1 MGDPAG
7 IGPEVVLKAVA
18 EEEIRKVCIPVI
30 IGDAQLLAHTA
41 RTLDLQCGYDIV
53 RKEEPFPDNFSD
65 PVIFHLD
72 NIGGFIEPGIE
83 SGAAG
88 KAAAGYIE
96 AAVELCAA
104 GSVDAIATAP
114 INKRALFLG
123 GYSFPGHTEFLA
135 HLTGAEEYA
144 MAFVAANLRIVLLST
159 HVPLSEAIRMVER
172 DLIVKIVNLTHR
184 ELQRWGIERPR
195 LAVAALNP
203 HGAEGGL
210 FGVEEASEIVPAI
223 EACRGV
229 DDINV
234 RGPFSADTVF
244 LRASRGE
251 FDAVIACYHDQ
262 AMIPVKC
269 LSFGEAVNV
278 TLGLPFIRTSVDHGT
293 AFEIAGTGAAST
305 YSPGPRHRAH
315 PHLPC
320 RFPLRDALRFHSL
333 QPIQYI
339 SFRLAHC
346 DSFHPLALR
355 LSSGTFYFAQLGI
368 SHFAAGQGGV
378 SRRRVKAADSTV
390 TACDIIPPAI
400 KAFGKRLQEN

>member
-1 MGDPAG
+1 MRQSNQSSANQGPRPRRVLPRIGITMGDPAG

-18 EEEIRKVCIPVI
+18 EEEVRKVCVPVI

-53 RKEEPFPDNFSD
+53 RKEEPFPDQFSE

-96 AAVELCAA
+96 SAVELCAA
-104 GSVDAIATAP
+104 GNVDAIATAP

-135 HLTGAEEYA
+135 HLTGTEEYA

-159 HVPLSEAIRMVER
+159 HVPLSQAIRMVER
-172 DLIVKIVNLTHR
+172 DRIVKVIDLANR

-210 FGVEEASEIVPAI
+210 FGMEEASEILPAI
-223 EACRGV
+223 EASRGL
-229 DDINV
+229 DEINV
-234 RGPFSADTVF
+234 QGPFSADTVF

-293 AFEIAGTGAAST
+293 AFDIAGKGLAE
-305 YSPGPRHRAH
+305 
-315 PHLPC
+315 
-320 RFPLRDALRFHSL
+320 HS
-333 QPIQYI
+333 
-339 SFRLAHC
+339 SMVA
-346 DSFHPLALR
+346 
-355 LSSGTFYFAQLGI
+355 
-368 SHFAAGQGGV
+368 
-378 SRRRVKAADSTV
+378 
-390 TACDIIPPAI
+390 AI
-400 KAFGKRLQEN
+400 KLASDLSMQAGESCRAVEV

>member
-18 EEEIRKVCIPVI
+18 EAEIRRVCVPVI

-53 RKEEPFPDNFSD
+53 RLGEPIPDELSE
-65 PVIFHLD
+65 PLIFHLD
-72 NIGGFIEPGIE
+72 NITGFVEPGVE
-83 SGAAG
+83 SAAAG
-88 KAAAGYIE
+88 KAAGGYIE

-114 INKRALFLG
+114 INKRSLFLG

-135 HLTGAEEYA
+135 QLTGTEEYA
-144 MAFVAANLRIVLLST
+144 MAFVAANLRIVLIST
-159 HVPLSEAIRMVER
+159 HVPLAEAITLVER
-172 DLIVKIVNLTHR
+172 DRIIRTVNLTHR
-184 ELQRWGIERPR
+184 ELVRWGIEQPR

-210 FGVEEASEIVPAI
+210 FGMEEASEIAPAI
-223 EACRGV
+223 EACRAI
-229 DDINV
+229 DDIDV
-234 RGPFSADTVF
+234 QGPFSADTIF

-251 FDAVIACYHDQ
+251 FDAVVACYHDQ

-293 AFEIAGTGAAST
+293 AFDIAGKGIAEHSSMIAA
-305 YSPGPRHRAH
+305 
-315 PHLPC
+315 
-320 RFPLRDALRFHSL
+320 
-333 QPIQYI
+333 IK
-339 SFRLAHC
+339 LA
-346 DSFHPLALR
+346 AE
-355 LSSGTFYFAQLGI
+355 LSSPDETC
-368 SHFAAGQGGV
+368 
-378 SRRRVKAADSTV
+378 R
-390 TACDIIPPAI
+390 AI
-400 KAFGKRLQEN
+400 EV

>member
-1 MGDPAG
+1 MRHSDQSSTNPGPRTRRVLPRIGITMGDPAG

-18 EEEIRKVCIPVI
+18 EDEIRRVCVPVI
-30 IGDAQLLAHTA
+30 IGDAQALAHTA
-41 RTLDLQCGYDIV
+41 RTLDLQSGYDII
-53 RKEEPFPDNFSD
+53 RIEEPFPDQLSE
-65 PVIFHLD
+65 PVIYHLD
-72 NIGGFIEPGIE
+72 NISGFIEPGIE

-104 GSVDAIATAP
+104 GSIDAMATAP

-172 DLIVKIVNLTHR
+172 DRIVKTVNLTNR

-210 FGVEEASEIVPAI
+210 FGVEEASEMMPAI
-223 EACRGV
+223 EACRI

-234 RGPFSADTVF
+234 QGPFSADTVF

-293 AFEIAGTGAAST
+293 AFDIAGKGLAE
-305 YSPGPRHRAH
+305 
-315 PHLPC
+315 
-320 RFPLRDALRFHSL
+320 HS
-333 QPIQYI
+333 
-339 SFRLAHC
+339 SMVA
-346 DSFHPLALR
+346 
-355 LSSGTFYFAQLGI
+355 
-368 SHFAAGQGGV
+368 
-378 SRRRVKAADSTV
+378 
-390 TACDIIPPAI
+390 AI
-400 KAFGKRLQEN
+400 KLAVELSTQAGESCRAVEV

>member
-18 EEEIRKVCIPVI
+18 EDEIRAVCVPLI

-41 RTLDLQCGYDIV
+41 RTLDLQCGYDII
-53 RKEEPFPDNFSD
+53 RQGEPIPDDLSG
-65 PVIFHLD
+65 PAIYHLN
-72 NIGGFIEPGIE
+72 NIGGHIEPGIE

-88 KAAAGYIE
+88 KAAGGYIE

-114 INKRALFLG
+114 INKRSLFLG

-135 HLTGAEEYA
+135 HLTKSEEFA

-159 HVPLSEAIRMVER
+159 HVPLAEAIRMVTR
-172 DLIVKIVNLTHR
+172 DRIIRTIHLADR
-184 ELQRWGIERPR
+184 EMKRWGIERPR
-195 LAVAALNP
+195 IAVAALNP

-210 FGVEEASEIVPAI
+210 FGIEEAVETAPAI
-223 EACRGV
+223 EACHGV
-229 DDINV
+229 YEINV
-234 RGPFSADTVF
+234 QGPFSADTVF

-251 FDAVIACYHDQ
+251 FDAVIACYQDQ

-293 AFEIAGTGAAST
+293 AFDIAGKGLAEHSSMLAAIK
-305 YSPGPRHRAH
+305 
-315 PHLPC
+315 L
-320 RFPLRDALRFHSL
+320 
-333 QPIQYI
+333 
-339 SFRLAHC
+339 
-346 DSFHPLALR
+346 
-355 LSSGTFYFAQLGI
+355 
-368 SHFAAGQGGV
+368 
-378 SRRRVKAADSTV
+378 AADLSNRAGESSRAV
-390 TACDIIPPAI
+390 
-400 KAFGKRLQEN
+400 EV

>member
-1 MGDPAG
+1 MPRIGITMGDPAG

-18 EEEIRKVCIPVI
+18 EEEVRSVCIPVI

-41 RTLDLQCGYDIV
+41 RTLDLQSGYDIV
-53 RKEEPFPDNFSD
+53 RADEPFPEHSE
-65 PVIFHLD
+65 PVIYHLG
-72 NIGGFIEPGIE
+72 NITGFIEPGIE

-88 KAAAGYIE
+88 KAAGGYIE

-104 GSVDAIATAP
+104 GSIDAIATAP

-123 GYSFPGHTEFLA
+123 GYSFPGHTEFFA

-144 MAFVAANLRIVLLST
+144 MAFVAGNLRIVLLST
-159 HVPLSEAIRMVER
+159 HVPLSEAIRLVER
-172 DLIVKIVNLTHR
+172 DRVIDVINLTNR

-195 LAVAALNP
+195 IAVAALNP

-210 FGVEEASEIVPAI
+210 FGVEEASEIMPAI
-223 EACRGV
+223 DAARR

-234 RGPFSADTVF
+234 QGPFSADTVF

-251 FDAVIACYHDQ
+251 FDAVVACYHDQ

-293 AFEIAGTGAAST
+293 AFDIAGKGLAE
-305 YSPGPRHRAH
+305 
-315 PHLPC
+315 
-320 RFPLRDALRFHSL
+320 HS
-333 QPIQYI
+333 
-339 SFRLAHC
+339 SMVA
-346 DSFHPLALR
+346 
-355 LSSGTFYFAQLGI
+355 
-368 SHFAAGQGGV
+368 
-378 SRRRVKAADSTV
+378 
-390 TACDIIPPAI
+390 AI
-400 KAFGKRLQEN
+400 KLAAELSTRAGESCRPMEV

>member
-1 MGDPAG
+1 MTELPQSSSHRAPRAKRRSPRIGITMGDPAG

-18 EEEIRKVCIPVI
+18 EEEVQRICVPVI

-41 RTLDLQCGYDIV
+41 RTLDLQCGYDII
-53 RKEEPFPDNFSD
+53 RHDERLPAHLTE

-72 NIGGFIEPGIE
+72 NVGGYIEPGIE

-88 KAAAGYIE
+88 KAAAQYIE

-104 GSVDAIATAP
+104 GSLDAIATAP

-159 HVPLSEAIRMVER
+159 HVPLAEAIRLVER
-172 DLIVKIVNLTHR
+172 DRIVRVVHLAHR
-184 ELQRWGIERPR
+184 ELKRWGIEKPR
-195 LAVAALNP
+195 IAVAALNP

-210 FGVEEASEIVPAI
+210 FGVEEASEIVPAV
-223 EACRGV
+223 EACRGK
-229 DDINV
+229 DDLNV
-234 RGPFSADTVF
+234 SGPYSADTIF

-251 FDAVIACYHDQ
+251 FDAVVACYHDQ

-293 AFEIAGTGAAST
+293 AFDIAGKGLAEHSSMMAAI
-305 YSPGPRHRAH
+305 
-315 PHLPC
+315 
-320 RFPLRDALRFHSL
+320 AL
-333 QPIQYI
+333 
-339 SFRLAHC
+339 A
-346 DSFHPLALR
+346 AE
-355 LSSGTFYFAQLGI
+355 LSSRAE
-368 SHFAAGQGGV
+368 
-378 SRRRVKAADSTV
+378 
-390 TACDIIPPAI
+390 
-400 KAFGKRLQEN
+400 ENGRAVEA

>member
-1 MGDPAG
+1 LPRIGITMGDPAG

-18 EEEIRKVCIPVI
+18 EEEIGRICAPVI

-41 RTLDLQCGYDIV
+41 RTLDLQCGYDII
-53 RKEEPFPDNFSD
+53 RQGEPLPENVAE

-72 NIGGFIEPGIE
+72 NIGGFVEPGIE

-135 HLTGAEEYA
+135 HLTGSEDSA

-159 HVPLSEAIRMVER
+159 HVPLAEAIRLVER
-172 DLIVKIVNLTHR
+172 DRIIRTINLAHR
-184 ELQRWGIERPR
+184 ELRRWGIERPR

-210 FGVEEASEIVPAI
+210 FGMEEASEIVPAI
-223 EACRGV
+223 EACHGV
-229 DDINV
+229 DDITV
-234 RGPFSADTVF
+234 RGPFPADTVF

-293 AFEIAGTGAAST
+293 AFDIAGKGLAE
-305 YSPGPRHRAH
+305 
-315 PHLPC
+315 
-320 RFPLRDALRFHSL
+320 HS
-333 QPIQYI
+333 
-339 SFRLAHC
+339 SMVA
-346 DSFHPLALR
+346 
-355 LSSGTFYFAQLGI
+355 
-368 SHFAAGQGGV
+368 
-378 SRRRVKAADSTV
+378 
-390 TACDIIPPAI
+390 AI
-400 KAFGKRLQEN
+400 KLAAELSTSAGESSRAVEV

>member
-1 MGDPAG
+1 MTETLHNSSHRAQPRRKPGLPRVGITMGDPAG

-18 EEEIRKVCIPVI
+18 EEDVLRACVPII

-53 RKEEPFPDNFSD
+53 RFDERLPDEITE

-72 NIGGFIEPGIE
+72 NIGGYIEPGIE
-83 SGAAG
+83 SGTAG

-96 AAVELCAA
+96 AAVSLCAA

-135 HLTGAEEYA
+135 HLTSTEEYA
-144 MAFVAANLRIVLLST
+144 MAFVAANLRIVLIST
-159 HVPLSEAIRMVER
+159 HVPLAEAIRMVER
-172 DLIVKIVNLTHR
+172 DRIVRVVILTHR
-184 ELQRWGIERPR
+184 ELRRWGIEKPR
-195 LAVAALNP
+195 IAVAALNP

-210 FGVEEASEIVPAI
+210 FGVEEASEIVPAV
-223 EACRGV
+223 EECNGRDGMDV
-229 DDINV
+229 H
-234 RGPFSADTVF
+234 GPFSADTIF

-251 FDAVIACYHDQ
+251 FDAVVACYHDQ

-293 AFEIAGTGAAST
+293 AFDIAGKGLAEHSSMIAAIT
-305 YSPGPRHRAH
+305 
-315 PHLPC
+315 
-320 RFPLRDALRFHSL
+320 
-333 QPIQYI
+333 
-339 SFRLAHC
+339 LAAE
-346 DSFHPLALR
+346 L
-355 LSSGTFYFAQLGI
+355 
-368 SHFAAGQGGV
+368 V
-378 SRRRVKAADSTV
+378 SRAEDEPTEALE
-390 TACDIIPPAI
+390 A
-400 KAFGKRLQEN
+400 

>member
-1 MGDPAG
+1 MLHNPSREASRRQKPRLPRVGITMGDPAG

-18 EEEIRKVCIPVI
+18 EEEVRRACVPVI

-53 RKEEPFPDNFSD
+53 RYDEPLPEDISE

-72 NIGGFIEPGIE
+72 NVSGHVEPGIE
-83 SGAAG
+83 SGTAG

-96 AAVELCAA
+96 SAVRLCAA
-104 GSVDAIATAP
+104 GAVDAIATAP

-135 HLTGAEEYA
+135 QLTGTEEYA
-144 MAFVAANLRIVLLST
+144 MAFVASNLRIVLIST
-159 HVPLSEAIRMVER
+159 HVPLAEAIRLVER
-172 DLIVKIVNLTHR
+172 DRIVRVARLTHR
-184 ELQRWGIERPR
+184 ELRRWGIERPR
-195 LAVAALNP
+195 IAVAALNP

-210 FGVEEASEIVPAI
+210 FGVEEASEIVPAV
-223 EACRGV
+223 EVCQADGGL
-229 DDINV
+229 DV

-251 FDAVIACYHDQ
+251 FDAVVACYHDQ

-293 AFEIAGTGAAST
+293 AFDIAGKGLAEHSSMVAAITLAAELSA
-305 YSPGPRHRAH
+305 RA
-315 PHLPC
+315 
-320 RFPLRDALRFHSL
+320 DE
-333 QPIQYI
+333 
-339 SFRLAHC
+339 
-346 DSFHPLALR
+346 
-355 LSSGTFYFAQLGI
+355 SSRAVE
-368 SHFAAGQGGV
+368 A
-378 SRRRVKAADSTV
+378 
-390 TACDIIPPAI
+390 
-400 KAFGKRLQEN
+400 

>member
-1 MGDPAG
+1 LPRIGITMGDPAG

-18 EEEIRKVCIPVI
+18 EEEIRKVCTPVI

-41 RTLDLQCGYDIV
+41 RTLDLRCGYDIV
-53 RKEEPFPDNFSD
+53 RKEEPFPEHFAD

-72 NIGGFIEPGIE
+72 NIVGFIEPGIE
-83 SGAAG
+83 SGTAG
-88 KAAAGYIE
+88 KAAAAYIE

-104 GSVDAIATAP
+104 GNVDAIATAP

-159 HVPLSEAIRMVER
+159 HVPLSEAIRLVER
-172 DLIVKIVNLTHR
+172 DRLVKVVNLTNR
-184 ELQRWGIERPR
+184 ELQRWGIDRPR

-210 FGVEEASEIVPAI
+210 FGVEEASEIVPAV
-223 EACRGV
+223 EACRSE
-229 DDINV
+229 DINV
-234 RGPFSADTVF
+234 QGPFSADTVF

-293 AFEIAGTGAAST
+293 AFDIAGKGLAEHSSMVAAIK
-305 YSPGPRHRAH
+305 
-315 PHLPC
+315 L
-320 RFPLRDALRFHSL
+320 
-333 QPIQYI
+333 
-339 SFRLAHC
+339 
-346 DSFHPLALR
+346 
-355 LSSGTFYFAQLGI
+355 
-368 SHFAAGQGGV
+368 
-378 SRRRVKAADSTV
+378 AADLSTQAGESGRAV
-390 TACDIIPPAI
+390 
-400 KAFGKRLQEN
+400 EV

>member
-1 MGDPAG
+1 MRQFANSSNAFGQRRRSLPRIAITMGDPAG

-18 EEEIRKVCIPVI
+18 EDEIRAACVPFI

-41 RTLDLQCGYDIV
+41 RTLDLQCGYDII
-53 RKEEPFPDNFSD
+53 RQGEEIPDEISG

-72 NIGGFIEPGIE
+72 NIGGYIEPGIE

-135 HLTGAEEYA
+135 HLTNTEEFA

-159 HVPLSEAIRMVER
+159 HVPLAEAIRMVTR
-172 DLIVKIVNLTHR
+172 DRIIRTIHLADR
-184 ELQRWGIERPR
+184 EMKRWGIERPR
-195 LAVAALNP
+195 IAVAALNP

-210 FGVEEASEIVPAI
+210 FGIEEALEIAPAI
-223 EACRGV
+223 EACHGTDEV
-229 DDINV
+229 NV
-234 RGPFSADTVF
+234 HGPFSADTVF

-293 AFEIAGTGAAST
+293 AFDIAGKGLAEHSSMLAAIK
-305 YSPGPRHRAH
+305 
-315 PHLPC
+315 L
-320 RFPLRDALRFHSL
+320 
-333 QPIQYI
+333 
-339 SFRLAHC
+339 
-346 DSFHPLALR
+346 
-355 LSSGTFYFAQLGI
+355 
-368 SHFAAGQGGV
+368 
-378 SRRRVKAADSTV
+378 AADLSNRAGESSRAV
-390 TACDIIPPAI
+390 
-400 KAFGKRLQEN
+400 EV

>member
-18 EEEIRKVCIPVI
+18 EEEVRRACLPVI

-41 RTLDLQCGYDIV
+41 RTLDLQSGYDIT
-53 RKEEPFPDNFSD
+53 RRGEAMPDQFTD
-65 PVIFHLD
+65 ALIYHLD
-72 NIGGFIEPGIE
+72 NVSGFIEPGIE

-88 KAAAGYIE
+88 KAAAEYIE

-104 GSVDAIATAP
+104 GSIDAIATAP
-114 INKRALFLG
+114 INKRALFLA

-135 HLTGAEEYA
+135 HLTGSEEYA

-159 HVPLSEAIRMVER
+159 HVPLAEAIRMVER
-172 DLIVKIVNLTHR
+172 DRLVRTINLAHR
-184 ELQRWGIERPR
+184 ELLRWGIERPR

-210 FGVEEASEIVPAI
+210 FGVEEASEMLPAI
-223 EACRGV
+223 EACRREDEV
-229 DDINV
+229 NV
-234 RGPFSADTVF
+234 QGPFSADTVF

-293 AFEIAGTGAAST
+293 AFDIAGKGLAE
-305 YSPGPRHRAH
+305 
-315 PHLPC
+315 
-320 RFPLRDALRFHSL
+320 HS
-333 QPIQYI
+333 
-339 SFRLAHC
+339 SMVA
-346 DSFHPLALR
+346 
-355 LSSGTFYFAQLGI
+355 
-368 SHFAAGQGGV
+368 
-378 SRRRVKAADSTV
+378 
-390 TACDIIPPAI
+390 AI
-400 KAFGKRLQEN
+400 KLAAELSAIAGESNQAVEA

>member
-1 MGDPAG
+1 MPRIGITMGDPAG

-18 EEEIRKVCIPVI
+18 EGEVRRACIPVI
-30 IGDAQLLAHTA
+30 IGDAPLLAHTA
-41 RTLDLQCGYDIV
+41 RTLDLQSGYDIV
-53 RKEEPFPDNFSD
+53 RADEPFPEHSE
-65 PVIFHLD
+65 PVIYHLG
-72 NIGGFIEPGIE
+72 NIHGFIEPGIE

-88 KAAAGYIE
+88 KAAGGYIE

-104 GSVDAIATAP
+104 GSIDAVATAP

-123 GYSFPGHTEFLA
+123 GYSFPGHTEFFA

-144 MAFVAANLRIVLLST
+144 MAFVAGNLRIVLIST
-159 HVPLSEAIRMVER
+159 HVPLAEAIRLVER
-172 DLIVKIVNLTHR
+172 DRVLEIINLTHR

-210 FGVEEASEIVPAI
+210 FGVEEASEIMPAI
-223 EACRGV
+223 DAGRR

-234 RGPFSADTVF
+234 QGPYSADTVF

-251 FDAVIACYHDQ
+251 FDAVVACYHDQ

-293 AFEIAGTGAAST
+293 AFDIAGKGLAE
-305 YSPGPRHRAH
+305 
-315 PHLPC
+315 
-320 RFPLRDALRFHSL
+320 HS
-333 QPIQYI
+333 
-339 SFRLAHC
+339 SMVA
-346 DSFHPLALR
+346 
-355 LSSGTFYFAQLGI
+355 
-368 SHFAAGQGGV
+368 
-378 SRRRVKAADSTV
+378 
-390 TACDIIPPAI
+390 AI
-400 KAFGKRLQEN
+400 KLAAELSQRAGESCRPMEV

>member
-1 MGDPAG
+1 MRQFDENSSHSGPHQRRSLPRIAITMGDPAG

-18 EEEIRKVCIPVI
+18 EEEIQRVCVPII

-41 RTLDLQCGYDIV
+41 RTLDLQSGYDII
-53 RKEEPFPDNFSD
+53 RSGEPIPEQLSE
-65 PVIFHLD
+65 PIIFHLD
-72 NIGGFIEPGIE
+72 NINGVIESGVE

-88 KAAAGYIE
+88 KAAGGYIE

-114 INKRALFLG
+114 INKRSLFLG

-135 HLTGAEEYA
+135 HLTGTEEFA
-144 MAFVAANLRIVLLST
+144 MAFVAANLRIVLIST
-159 HVPLSEAIRMVER
+159 HVPLAEAIRLVER
-172 DLIVKIVNLTHR
+172 DRIVRTINLTNR
-184 ELQRWGIERPR
+184 ELKRWGIERPR
-195 LAVAALNP
+195 LAMAALNP

-210 FGVEEASEIVPAI
+210 FGMEETSEIAPAI
-223 EACRGV
+223 EACRDI

-234 RGPFSADTVF
+234 AGPYSADTVF

-293 AFEIAGTGAAST
+293 AFDIAGKGVAEHSSMSAA
-305 YSPGPRHRAH
+305 
-315 PHLPC
+315 
-320 RFPLRDALRFHSL
+320 
-333 QPIQYI
+333 IK
-339 SFRLAHC
+339 LA
-346 DSFHPLALR
+346 AE
-355 LSSGTFYFAQLGI
+355 LSSR
-368 SHFAAGQGGV
+368 AGESGCAMEV
-378 SRRRVKAADSTV
+378 
-390 TACDIIPPAI
+390 
-400 KAFGKRLQEN
+400 